1 MDSFNKVKDENE
13 KIKAKIFFLE
23 NVINKKDN
31 LIISLK
37 KKYDKIVNNVIDNS
51 SKNLIEKEYYVKNLI
66 KLDN

>member
-31 LIISLK
+31 LILNLK